1 LISRVPRNLKKGRIS
16 VKVRRLVPLASGV
29 LAVLALLVAA
39 LGASAAPSKSDQA
52 TNRIAIVTDI
62 GGLNDKGFNH
72 LSYVGLQRAQR
83 LLKVQGRA
91 FVTNSA
97 NDRTPNLA
105 AAAQQGYGLVIPVGV
120 LFAFGPIDAVAP
132 RFPNTKF
139 AGIDV
144 NWPDLKS
151 KPTNVRGIQ
160 FKEQEAGYLAG
171 YIAGLVVK
179 DQRGPDVI
187 SAVGANKVTAIV
199 RFIAGYRAGARRANR
214 GVRVLVNYAN
224 DPTFADQAKC
234 KETTLNQ
241 IERGSKIAFMVAGQ
255 CGLGGLTATKERRI
269 WGIGV
274 DADQS
279 FLGKHILTSATK
291 KVDVAVY
298 NVIKAYKANPTG
310 FRGGFNTTYS
320 VKNNGVG
327 YGKLSTRLSA
337 AKRAEYTKK
346 VEAIRKLIVQGK
358 IKPPSS

>member
-1 LISRVPRNLKKGRIS
+1 MKA
-16 VKVRRLVPLASGV
+16 RRLMPLGLGV
-29 LAVLALLVAA
+29 LAIMAMLVAA
-39 LGASAAPSKSDQA
+39 LAANAAPSKSDQSA
-52 TNRIAIVTDI
+52 NRVAIVTDI

-83 LLKVQGRA
+83 QLNIQGRA
-91 FVTNSA
+91 FITNSA

-105 AAAQQGYGLVIPVGV
+105 AAAQQGFGLVIPVGV

-139 AGIDV
+139 AGVDV
-144 NWPDLKS
+144 SWADLKS

-179 DQRGPDVI
+179 DQRGSDVI
-187 SAVGANKVTAIV
+187 SAVGANKVPAIV

-255 CGLGGLTATKERRI
+255 CGLGGLTAAKERRI

-274 DADQS
+274 DADQG

-298 NVIKAYKANPTG
+298 DMIKAFKANPRG
-310 FRGGFNTTYS
+310 FRGGYNANYS
-320 VKNNGVG
+320 VRNNGVG
-327 YGKLSTRLSA
+327 FGKLSTRLPR
-337 AKRAEYTKK
+337 AKRLEYTRKAN
-346 VEAIRKLIVQGK
+346 AIKKLIAQGK
-358 IKPPSS
+358 IKPPAS

>member
-1 LISRVPRNLKKGRIS
+1 
-16 VKVRRLVPLASGV
+16 VKVRRLLPWAT
-29 LAVLALLVAA
+29 AVLAIAAIAVAA
-39 LGASAAPSKSDQA
+39 ISASASPGKTKA
-52 TNRIAIVTDI
+52 TTVRAAIVTDI

-72 LSYVGLQRAQR
+72 LSYVGLQRAQKQ
-83 LLKVQGRA
+83 LDVQGRA
-91 FVTNSA
+91 YITNSA
-97 NDRTPNLA
+97 NDRIPNLRT
-105 AAAQQGYGLVIPVGV
+105 AAQSGYGLVIGVGFLMFEPLDKV
-120 LFAFGPIDAVAP
+120 SGAFA
-132 RFPNTKF
+132 NTKF

-144 NWPDLKS
+144 PYALLES
-151 KPTNVRGIQ
+151 KPKNVRGIQ
-160 FKEQEAGYLAG
+160 FKEQEAGYLVG

-187 SAVGANKVTAIV
+187 SAVGANKVPAIV
-199 RFIAGYRAGARRANR
+199 KFIAGYRAGAKRANR

-234 KETTLNQ
+234 KETTLDQ
-241 IERGSKIAFMVAGQ
+241 IARGSKIAFMVAGQ
-255 CGLGGLTATKERRI
+255 CGLGGLTAAKERKI

-298 NVIKAYKANPTG
+298 DTIRAFKANPTG
-310 FRGGFNTTYS
+310 FRAGYDAIYS

-327 YGKLSTRLSA
+327 YGKLSTRLSK

-346 VEAIRKLIVQGK
+346 VNNIRRLIASGK